1 MAKVK
6 RILFNTNYYEL
17 GEVKYAKGQHYPVTD
32 ETQTRVKAGDAEPI
46 DADMDPA
53 EAAADKTE
61 ATAQREREL
70 APTRAAETGAQDRQ
84 PAPQDR

>member
-17 GEVKYAKGQHYPVTD
+17 GEVKYAKGTHYPVTD

-46 DADMDPA
+46 DIDMDPG

-70 APTRAAETGAQDRQ
+70 AATRAAESGAQDKQ
-84 PAPQDR
+84 PAKVE